1 MYTTHNI
8 PYLWIFCI
16 RLSKSLSNLV
26 CIKLYRFF
34 FFNENGRL
42 LQHSVKQKYSNQH
55 TNLPYRWNTY
65 TKCPKVLPCCFLIF
79 IHYTCIIW
87 SADDIFTSYW
97 FSFQLRIAYL
107 TLHIWGGGGGVSIPH
122 QTPSWNVS
130 TLIIRIVKVQKIS
143 FVHLIYIVSQVQRIK
158 ISPNSQP

>member
-1 MYTTHNI
+1 MYTTHNV

-65 TKCPKVLPCCFLIF
+65 TKCPKVLPCCFFDFYSLYMYHLICRWYFYVILIF
-79 IHYTCIIW
+79 
-87 SADDIFTSYW
+87 
-97 FSFQLRIAYL
+97 FSVTNSILNVTYLR
-107 TLHIWGGGGGVSIPH
+107 GGGVSIPH

-143 FVHLIYIVSQVQRIK
+143 FVHLIYIVPQVQRIK

>member
-107 TLHIWGGGGGVSIPH
+107 TLHIWGGGGSVYHTKPPVE
-122 QTPSWNVS
+122 TFP
-130 TLIIRIVKVQKIS
+130 L
-143 FVHLIYIVSQVQRIK
+143 
-158 ISPNSQP
+158 